1 MFDATIL
8 GSSFSGSLLAWI
20 LASRGMR
27 VLLVD
32 RSKHPRFAIG
42 ESSTPVADYL
52 VEWIAERWQLAA
64 LKPLARWGTWQ
75 ANYPQLGCGKKRGFT
90 YFSHTPGEAFRDTEA
105 NTNSLMV
112 AASIDDRSSD
122 THWIRSDVDQFLF
135 QQAERTGVECR
146 ESCQVESIVRKNNA
160 WEIRVGLLD
169 KANQD
174 DATSVRSTGS
184 VFTERSKWLIDATGT
199 GGTLAQTIG
208 LERRDDDLRTQS
220 GALFCHWEQ
229 VASWDR
235 IQQEL
240 GNHSTVSPFYSD
252 DSAQHHLMDRGWM
265 WMLRFKQ
272 GLCSVGMVQPQWYW
286 QGEVSHGG
294 DLHAMWDRQL
304 DRFPSIRQMF
314 AESQPTR
321 AIQFVGRLSRLWSQ
335 ASGDGWA
342 MLPTTAGFI
351 DPLHSTG
358 IAHALSGV
366 QRIAE
371 LLVDDRGNSDA
382 WMEYGHNVIDETMWI
397 DEMVSACYEAMPDF
411 ELFCMTANF
420 YFLSAID
427 CEGEFRK
434 YREAGNREG
443 VVPSFLSSKKIGL
456 REAVRESCEQ
466 LRKLTVGQQRISRR
480 ERSNWLRETR
490 ERLLPWNH
498 ANLMDDLACNRYSR
512 SAAVKG

>member
-1 MFDATIL
+1 MFDVTIL

-27 VLLVD
+27 VLLID

-52 VEWIAERWQLAA
+52 VEWISERWELAA

-75 ANYPQLGCGKKRGFT
+75 ATYPQLGCGKKRGFT
-90 YFSHTPGEAFRDTEA
+90 YFSHTQGEAFRDTE
-105 NTNSLMV
+105 TNSRSLMV
-112 AASIDDRSSD
+112 AASVDDRSSD
-122 THWIRSDVDQFLF
+122 THWIRADVDQFLF
-135 QQAERTGVECR
+135 QQAERAGVECR
-146 ESCQVESIVRKNNA
+146 ESCQVESIVKKSDV
-160 WEIRVGLLD
+160 WEICFGLLD
-169 KANQD
+169 IDNPVS
-174 DATSVRSTGS
+174 DASDRSKDS
-184 VFTERSKWLIDATGT
+184 AFAVRSKWLIDATGT
-199 GGTLAQTIG
+199 GGALAQAIG
-208 LERRDDDLRTQS
+208 LQRRDEELRTRS

-229 VASWDR
+229 VASWDG

-240 GNHSTVSPFYSD
+240 GNLSTVSPFYSD

-265 WMLRFKQ
+265 WMLRFQQ
-272 GLCSVGMVQPQWYW
+272 GLCSVGMVQPQQYW
-286 QGEVSHGG
+286 QGELSPGG
-294 DLHAMWDRQL
+294 DLQAMWDRQL

-314 AESQPTR
+314 TESRPTR
-321 AIQFVGRLSRLWSQ
+321 SIQFVSRLSRLWSQ
-335 ASGDGWA
+335 ASGDRWA

-371 LLVDDRGNSDA
+371 LLIEKCGDSDA
-382 WMEYGHNVIDETMWI
+382 WKQYGYDVIDETMWI
-397 DEMVSACYEAMPDF
+397 DEMVSACYDAMPDF

-434 YREAGNREG
+434 FHEAGNREG
-443 VVPSFLSSKKIGL
+443 VIPSFLSSKKIGL
-456 REAVRESCEQ
+456 REAVRQSCEQ
-466 LRKLTVGQQRISRR
+466 LRKMTVGQRQVASCDKLD
-480 ERSNWLRETR
+480 WLKETR
-490 ERLLPWNH
+490 EWLMPWNH

>member
-1 MFDATIL
+1 MFDVTIL

-27 VLLVD
+27 VLLLD

-52 VEWIAERWQLAA
+52 VEWIAERWELAA

-75 ANYPQLGCGKKRGFT
+75 ETYPHLGCGKKRGFT
-90 YFSHTPGEAFRDTEA
+90 YFCHRPGEEFWDTA
-105 NTNSLMV
+105 TNECSLMV
-112 AASIDDRSSD
+112 AASVNDRSSD
-122 THWIRSDVDQFLF
+122 THWIRADVDQFLF
-135 QQAERTGVECR
+135 EQAARAGVECR
-146 ESCQVESIVRKNNA
+146 ESCQVESVIRQSDG
-160 WEIRVGLLD
+160 WEICFALLD
-169 KANQD
+169 SPAKE
-174 DATSVRSTGS
+174 RSIGS
-184 VFTERSKWLIDATGT
+184 VFSERSKWLIDATGT
-199 GGTLAQTIG
+199 GGALAQGIG
-208 LERRDDDLRTQS
+208 LQRRDEELRTRS
-220 GALFCHWEQ
+220 GAMFCHWEQ

-272 GLCSVGMVQPQWYW
+272 GLCSAGMVQPQSYW
-286 QGEVSHGG
+286 QDEVSRGG
-294 DLHAMWDRQL
+294 DLQAMWDRQL

-314 AESQPTR
+314 MESRPAR
-321 AIQFVGRLSRLWSQ
+321 ALQFVGRLSRLWSQ
-335 ASGDGWA
+335 VSGDGWA

-371 LLVDDRGNSDA
+371 LLVEDRGHSDA
-382 WMEYGHNVIDETMWI
+382 WMEYGQDVIDETMWI
-397 DEMVSACYEAMPDF
+397 DEMVSACYNAMPDF

-434 YREAGNREG
+434 FRETKNRDG
-443 VVPSFLSSKKIGL
+443 VVPSFLSSKKVGL

-466 LRKLTVGQQRISRR
+466 LRKLTVGQGAISSR
-480 ERSNWLRETR
+480 EKSDWLKETR
-490 ERLLPWNH
+490 ERLMPWNH

>member
-1 MFDATIL
+1 MFDVTIL

-20 LASRGMR
+20 LGSQGMR
-27 VLLVD
+27 VLLLD
-32 RSKHPRFAIG
+32 RNKHPRFAIG

-52 VEWIAERWQLAA
+52 VEWIAERWNLAP

-75 ANYPQLGCGKKRGFT
+75 DTYPQLGCGKKRGFT
-90 YFSHTPGEAFRDTEA
+90 YFCHRPGEEFLDTT
-105 NTNSLMV
+105 TNDYSLMV
-112 AASIDDRSSD
+112 AASVDDRSSD
-122 THWIRSDVDQFLF
+122 THWIRADVDQFLF
-135 QQAERTGVECR
+135 QQGERVGVECR
-146 ESCQVESIVRKNNA
+146 ESCQVESIIRQSDS
-160 WEIRVGLLD
+160 WEIRFALFD
-169 KANQD
+169 S
-174 DATSVRSTGS
+174 SVTEVSMGS
-184 VFTERSKWLIDATGT
+184 VFTEHSKWLIDATGT
-199 GGTLAQTIG
+199 GGALAQAIG
-208 LERRDDDLRTQS
+208 LQRRDDELRTQS
-220 GALFCHWEQ
+220 GALYCHWEQ
-229 VASWDR
+229 VASWDGM
-235 IQQEL
+235 QQEL
-240 GNHSTVSPFYSD
+240 GNLSTVSPFYSD

-265 WMLRFKQ
+265 WMLRFQQ
-272 GLCSVGMVQPQWYW
+272 GLCSVGMVQPQQYW
-286 QGEVSHGG
+286 QEELSRGG
-294 DLHAMWDRQL
+294 DLQGMWDRQL

-314 AESQPTR
+314 TESRPTR
-321 AIQFVGRLSRLWSQ
+321 SIQFVSRLSRLWSQ
-335 ASGDGWA
+335 ASGDRWA

-371 LLVDDRGNSDA
+371 LLIEKCGDSDA
-382 WMEYGHNVIDETMWI
+382 WKQYGYDVIDETLWI
-397 DEMVSACYEAMPDF
+397 DQMVSACYVAMPDF

-466 LRKLTVGQQRISRR
+466 LRKLTGSQGQISSR
-480 ERSNWLRETR
+480 EKSVWLKETR

-498 ANLMDDLACNRYSR
+498 ANLMDDSASNRYSR